1 MKLPKV
7 HQVPTLPFTDEEID
21 RLLDACDRFRG
32 NGARLRAMIL
42 LLRHSGL
49 RVGDA
54 VGLRQHRIADGTL
67 FLYTQKTGTPVR
79 IPLPAHVSEALA
91 ALPEG
96 DFFFWS
102 GRGHL
107 KSAIEDCRRSFKAV
121 AELAKV
127 HKAHFHRLRDSFAV
141 GLEKACRS
149 RACRC
154 CLATRTSRSR

>member
-1 MKLPKV
+1 M
-7 HQVPTLPFTDEEID
+7 PFTDEEINK
-21 RLLDACDRFRG
+21 LLDACDRFRG
-32 NGARLRAMIL
+32 NGARLRALTL

-54 VGLRQHRIADGTL
+54 VGLRRDRIADGKL

-79 IPLPAHVSEALA
+79 IPLPTHVTEALA
-91 ALPEG
+91 ALPDG
-96 DFFFWS
+96 DFFFWP

-127 HKAHFHRLRDSFAV
+127 NKAHFHRLRDSFAI
-141 GLEKACRS
+141 GLLEKGVPVDALVPIQRS
-149 RACRC
+149 
-154 CLATRTSRSR
+154 LEDVFLELTR